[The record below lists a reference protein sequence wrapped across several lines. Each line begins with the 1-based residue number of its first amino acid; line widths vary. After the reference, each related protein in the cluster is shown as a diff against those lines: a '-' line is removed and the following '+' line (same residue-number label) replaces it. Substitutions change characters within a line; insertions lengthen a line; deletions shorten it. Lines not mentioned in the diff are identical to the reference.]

1 MHNACMLVLLYN
13 SCICV
18 FKYKSIVI
26 QSVVYHV
33 QSVAQVLVT
42 ISRLPKCS
50 LQLQIHVVISHLVFF
65 HFFGLLTMYERI
77 YGVQEG
83 TNCSLNVASC

>member
-1 MHNACMLVLLYN
+1 MSVLLYN

-18 FKYKSIVI
+18 FKYKSILI
-26 QSVVYHV
+26 QSGVYHV
-33 QSVAQVLVT
+33 QSVTQVLVT
-42 ISRLPKCS
+42 ITNTCS
-50 LQLQIHVVISHLVFF
+50 NFTFGIF

-83 TNCSLNVASC
+83 IVSSRA